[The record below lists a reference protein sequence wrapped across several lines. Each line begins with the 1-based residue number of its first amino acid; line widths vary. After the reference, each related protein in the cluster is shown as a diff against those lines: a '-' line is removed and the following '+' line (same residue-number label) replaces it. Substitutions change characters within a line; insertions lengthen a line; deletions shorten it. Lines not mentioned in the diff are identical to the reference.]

1 VNDFKAFV
9 ILIVGLVLFGMVH
22 AGEPVSLPLG
32 GQIVVQD
39 EGSLSH
45 LQFYLQG
52 EAATRLYEQ
61 INMQPVQ
68 AGCFPDGASVKH
80 HGRLTCYRLPD
91 ETDHCEFGIEP
102 VHGLVTRA
110 MGQC

>member
-1 VNDFKAFV
+1 VKGFNAFV
-9 ILIVGLVLFGMVH
+9 ILIAGLVLFGMVH
-22 AGEPVSLPLG
+22 AGEQVSLPLG

-39 EGSLSH
+39 EGALSH

-80 HGRLTCYRLPD
+80 HGRLTCYRLLD
-91 ETDHCEFGIEP
+91 KTDHCEFGIEP
-102 VHGLVTRA
+102 VPGLMARA

>member
-1 VNDFKAFV
+1 MKGIKAFV
-9 ILIVGLVLFGMVH
+9 ILIAGLVFFGVVQ
-22 AGEPVSLPLG
+22 AGEQVSLPLS

-102 VHGLVTRA
+102 VHGLMTRA